1 MVLIRNTGQ
10 IELRFLDFVKYDGF
24 FQTCNGS
31 SRINSDIPK
40 CLKGPTSNVII
51 VKCTISNSRHAF
63 FLSGQ
68 EVYEAITGVS
78 SADSWKPR
86 RKGAPAAAGETV
98 SITRHWAVAGKCNNK
113 YLNIERLFKD
123 SFLNG
128 NLMPYTSG
136 QTTYAFCSLL
146 LFRSFFTNSPLAR
159 SRFKERFFIRFF
171 CIWR

>member
-31 SRINSDIPK
+31 SRINSDIPN

-51 VKCTISNSRHAF
+51 VKCKISNSRHAF

-68 EVYEAITGVS
+68 EVYEAITRVS
-78 SADSWKPR
+78 GADSWKPR

-98 SITRHWAVAGKCNNK
+98 SITRHWAVAGKYK

-146 LFRSFFTNSPLAR
+146 LFRSFFTNFPLAR
-159 SRFKERFFIRFF
+159 SRFKKDFYIDFF
-171 CIWR
+171 CI